1 MIATPVGETEAESED
16 GMTDNEVDMEEAGPE
31 AGPTVVKEGWLMKRG
46 EVIKNWRPRFGV

>member
-1 MIATPVGETEAESED
+1 
-16 GMTDNEVDMEEAGPE
+16 MTDNEVDMEE